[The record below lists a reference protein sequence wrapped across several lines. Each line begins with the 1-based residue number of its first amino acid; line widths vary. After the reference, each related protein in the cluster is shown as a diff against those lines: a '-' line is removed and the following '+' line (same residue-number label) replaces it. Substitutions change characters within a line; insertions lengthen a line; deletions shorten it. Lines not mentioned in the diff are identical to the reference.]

1 MKLWSAF
8 YVHPGLVWVSLG
20 SAWCQL
26 WVHHCRSRAETKQT
40 PVLVGVCLICYI
52 GSGRYCTMQVYNMLE
67 FSELLLPDLAKAM
80 VAMARIFGSSSFNMS
95 VSPLIT
101 AGKQNSPATKFS
113 YKNKVFFKKLTLPLW
128 FVNKCNDKKIKMF
141 CTCYILWG
149 RQVIP

>member
-1 MKLWSAF
+1 MSTQVL
-8 YVHPGLVWVSLG
+8 YE
-20 SAWCQL
+20 SAWGL
-26 WVHHCRSRAETKQT
+26 LGVSSGSTIADPELRPSR
-40 PVLVGVCLICYI
+40 PGFGWGLLICYI

-113 YKNKVFFKKLTLPLW
+113 
-128 FVNKCNDKKIKMF
+128 
-141 CTCYILWG
+141 
-149 RQVIP
+149 